1 MLTRIIGQLFPRERA
16 APSPALAEKN
26 SPTAADVELG
36 KGNFATAAN
45 HLRSQLRNQP
55 GSSELLWKMARAH
68 IGLGDVGAALSA
80 LAPIMAGP
88 QLQFGQRRVLDAAIV
103 AFANACGASEA
114 SRNDGA
120 YLLGCTFL
128 EQGEFEAAYQ
138 CARVVANDPEANLSY
153 HLLPISDDLVKD
165 CGATAPTTHVS
176 QTLFSVSPDGKKEPA
191 YLCTLPGGMVLG
203 HSGIPLSAGKT
214 AYPSRHIHN
223 LASIFNPSRLL
234 RDEMI
239 CLASASHILAVDS
252 GVDDYD
258 GSHVLIGNHANP
270 GHWMLNHFGRLRV
283 LEEMPPS
290 ADAKLIVYD
299 NIGPVALRSLELAG
313 YPEQRLT
320 PIPKGRIARFELLA
334 APSMLFGGI
343 NGALYWSD
351 EVPHFIQRK
360 LTPARKQDGTRRILI
375 SRKNARWRRLRNEDE
390 LLENLTDL
398 GFESIDLA
406 KLSLDQQIALAA
418 ESNTIVGA
426 FGAGMSIVLL
436 AHPGTV
442 MVEIKATLSGPM
454 DVHPLAAAALGVKYS
469 SVLAT
474 AVQTSTDPRESL
486 NADLV
491 CDPAIVRAAIVEA
504 IEAAAVSIH
513 IGGASCAAQEQ
524 A

>member
-1 MLTRIIGQLFPRERA
+1 MLNRILGQLFPRERA
-16 APSPALAEKN
+16 ASAPALAVKN
-26 SPTAADVELG
+26 SFATIDLELG
-36 KGNFATAAN
+36 KSNFATAADQ
-45 HLRSQLRNQP
+45 LQSQLRNQP
-55 GSSELLWKMARAH
+55 GSSELLWKMARAK
-68 IGLGDVGAALSA
+68 IGIGDVGAALSV

-88 QLQFGQRRVLDAAIV
+88 QLQFGQRRVLEAAIV
-103 AFANACGASEA
+103 AFADSCTASEA

-120 YLLGCTFL
+120 YLLGCVFL
-128 EQGEFEAAYQ
+128 EQGEFDAAYH
-138 CARVVANDPEANLSY
+138 CARIVANDPEQKLSY
-153 HLLPISDDLVKD
+153 HVLPISDDLVND
-165 CGATAPTTHVS
+165 CEAAGHAAHVS
-176 QTLFSVSPDGKKEPA
+176 QTLFSVSSNGKHEPA
-191 YLCTLPGGMVLG
+191 CLCSLPAGMVLG

-239 CLASASHILAVDS
+239 CLASASRMLVADA
-252 GVDDYD
+252 GVDDYE
-258 GSHVLIGNHANP
+258 GSHILIGNHANP

-283 LEEMPPS
+283 LEEMPLS

-299 NIGPVALRSLELAG
+299 NIGSVALRSLELAG
-313 YPEQRLT
+313 YPERRLT
-320 PIPKGRIARFELLA
+320 PIPRGRIARFEQLA
-334 APSMLFGGI
+334 VPSMLFGGI
-343 NGALYWSD
+343 NGSLYWSD
-351 EVPHFIQRK
+351 EVPHFIRRT
-360 LTPARKQDGTRRILI
+360 LTPTRKQDGTRRILI
-375 SRKNARWRRLRNEDE
+375 TRKNAQWRRLQNEDE
-390 LLENLTDL
+390 LLENLIDL
-398 GFESIDLA
+398 GFESVDLA

-486 NADLV
+486 NTDLV
-491 CDPAIVRAAIVEA
+491 CDPAIVRAAVVEA
-504 IEAAAVSIH
+504 MRR
-513 IGGASCAAQEQ
+513 
-524 A
+524 